1 LSDTAAQPVG
11 LDEPELRAAVHHLVS
26 QMVDRAREQHG
37 PLPGIG
43 TQRWW
48 TAPADVQLA
57 ALLVLAEAWLVHDP
71 DRAVRERLREMSH
84 DLSDA
89 TDWKALA
96 RHHATPGEL
105 EERRSQPG
113 PLARDVD
120 PHAAAHWAATGTT
133 EAEVESA

>member
-1 LSDTAAQPVG
+1 MSDTAAAPVG

-26 QMVDRAREQHG
+26 QLVDPARDQHG
-37 PLPGIG
+37 PLPGVG

-57 ALLVLAEAWLVHDP
+57 ALLVLAEAHLLADP
-71 DRAVRERLREMSH
+71 VRAARALLRDISH
-84 DLSDA
+84 DLSTA

-96 RHHATPGEL
+96 RHHAMPGEL
-105 EERRSQPG
+105 EARRAQPG

-120 PHAAAHWAATGTT
+120 PHAAAHWAATGT